1 MSIKAQYAGLATG
14 LVSMATVF
22 GAAPAA
28 HALDFK
34 ISGQVNRAVI
44 AADNGKS
51 TDAGLVDN
59 GSSPTRFAFKGSQ
72 DVNPNLKVGFDY
84 EIAVFVNKSGT
95 YDINKG
101 ATGTSTDNRQ
111 AYAFFQGNYGK
122 LRFGKTDGAAN
133 STSKVDLSGLTDLGG
148 GSVVDDYFG
157 GLSFVN
163 GNGGTVGL
171 SSGYSNFDALSRQ
184 NTVRYDSPSFNGATL
199 SISYDQGQA
208 IEVAPRY
215 EHKFANGVKVAAAVD
230 YVDSGNQKKDIN
242 QAGVVKQNQYFHEFG
257 GSASVLLPSGLNF
270 FAQYKRRNYHDTYYD
285 SGKFISQDHA
295 QSYSGGIGYI
305 RGKNHIQAFFGQT
318 DDLQSSNSQ
327 VRNYGVAYRYDL
339 LKSVNMYASYH
350 HLTGDNLASYTP
362 VTNGSGDQV
371 GTSVGSFGA
380 KNMNVV
386 FAGVRVKFF

>member
-22 GAAPAA
+22 GVAPAA

-59 GSSPTRFAFKGSQ
+59 GSSPTRFAFKGTQ

-84 EIAVFVNKSGT
+84 ELGVFVNKSGT
-95 YDINKG
+95 YDVNKS

-111 AYAFFQGNYGK
+111 ANVFFEGSFGK
-122 LRFGKTDGAAN
+122 LTFGKTDGAAN

-148 GSVVDDYFG
+148 GSVVGDYFG

-163 GNGGTVGL
+163 GAGQAGPTLKN
-171 SSGYSNFDALSRQ
+171 GYSNFDALSRV
-184 NTVRYDSPSFNGATL
+184 NTVRYDTPSFNGATL
-199 SISYDQGQA
+199 SVSYDQGQA
-208 IEVAPRY
+208 YEIAPRY
-215 EHKFANGVKVAAAVD
+215 EHKFADGVKVAGAVD
-230 YVDSGNQKKDIN
+230 YVDSGNRNKGIN
-242 QAGVVKQNQYFHEFG
+242 QAGYVSRNEYFHEFG

-270 FAQYKRRNYHDTYYD
+270 FAQYKRRNYHDTTY
-285 SGKFISQDHA
+285 SFGGGQIDHA

-318 DDLQSSNSQ
+318 DDLESKNSR

-350 HLTGDNLASYTP
+350 HLTGDNL
-362 VTNGSGDQV
+362 
-371 GTSVGSFGA
+371 VGSNGNSFNA